1 MTDLFAA
8 QSTIVARLN
17 SELTNAT
24 AYYGSQAVG
33 ANSQALV
40 MPCVVVAPGPAVVT
54 DDVRIESTTT
64 TVVESHTW
72 RVGVRV
78 SMDTGAAAASRVE
91 HMAGTLVHE
100 VIKALK
106 GYKPATGNSVLHYAG
121 RDELS
126 YQTEAGYAEVW
137 LSFTAMAAIS

>member
-1 MTDLFAA
+1 MTDLYAA

-17 SELTNAT
+17 AQLTSAT

-40 MPCVVVAPGPAVVT
+40 MPCVIVAPGPATVP
-54 DDVRIESTTT
+54 ESAHSDEGGA
-64 TVVESHTW
+64 VWESHTW

-78 SMDTGAAAASRVE
+78 NMDTGAAAASRVE
-91 HMAGTLVHE
+91 HTAGTLVHE
-100 VIKALK
+100 VITALK
-106 GYKPATGNSVLHYAG
+106 GWRPAAGYNVLRYAG
-121 RDELS
+121 RDEIS

-137 LSFTAMAAIS
+137 MSFNTVAAIT

>member
-1 MTDLFAA
+1 VTDLFAA

-17 SELTNAT
+17 AELTSAT
-24 AYYGSQAVG
+24 AYYGSQAAG

-54 DDVRIESTTT
+54 DDVRIESTATP
-64 TVVESHTW
+64 VVETHTW

-78 SMDTGAAAASRVE
+78 SMDTGTTAANRVE
-91 HMAGTLVHE
+91 HTAGTLVHE

-106 GYKPATGNSVLHYAG
+106 GYRPSSGYSVLHYAG

-137 LSFTAMAAIS
+137 MSFTAVAAIS

>member
-1 MTDLFAA
+1 VTDLFAA

-17 SELTNAT
+17 TELTSAT

-40 MPCVVVAPGPAVVT
+40 MPCVVVAPGPSSVPESAHSDEGGAVW
-54 DDVRIESTTT
+54 
-64 TVVESHTW
+64 ESHTW

-91 HMAGTLVHE
+91 HTAGTLVHE

-106 GYKPATGNSVLHYAG
+106 GYRPATGHSVLRYVG

-137 LSFTAMAAIS
+137 MSFNEVASIA